1 MSTRMPKLTR
11 AGDLL
16 SRLYRTEGLSLEA
29 IATHTGV
36 PASSLHECIEGRGR
50 LSIDA
55 QLKLAAFTLEHAPAL
70 ARHAH
75 ALRGQAE
82 TAKRVEAGE
91 VVGHMI
97 ARPTWTV

>member
-1 MSTRMPKLTR
+1 MPKLTR

-16 SRLYRTEGLSLEA
+16 SRLHRTESLSLDV

-36 PASSLHECIEGRGR
+36 PASSLRECVEGHGR

-55 QLKLAAFTLEHAPAL
+55 QLTLAAFTLEHAPAL

-82 TAKRVEAGE
+82 TAKRVQAGE

-97 ARPTWTV
+97 SRPTWTV

>member
-16 SRLYRTEGLSLEA
+16 SRLHRTESLSLEA
-29 IATHTGV
+29 IAAHTGV
-36 PASSLHECIEGRGR
+36 PVSSLQECIEGRGR

-70 ARHAH
+70 ARHAY

-82 TAKRVEAGE
+82 TARRVEAGE

-97 ARPTWTV
+97 ARPTWTI